1 MRTKFITKHSFNFV
15 YLSLALIF
23 LAVMFYFK
31 DDSKIQIQIVVASA
45 IVYVATALCTHHF
58 DKSLTFEIIVE
69 YILLALLVL
78 VLLSG
83 QLI

>member
-1 MRTKFITKHSFNFV
+1 MKGKVVIKHSFNLI
-15 YLSLALIF
+15 YLSVALGF
-23 LAVMFYFK
+23 LGIMFYFK
-31 DDSKIQIQIVVASA
+31 SNPNIQIQIVISSA
-45 IVYVATALCTHHF
+45 IIYVAMALFTHHY

-69 YILLALLVL
+69 YILLALLVV

>member
-1 MRTKFITKHSFNFV
+1 MKAQTMQKQSFG
-15 YLSLALIF
+15 LIYIPLVLVF

-31 DDSKIQIQIVVASA
+31 DSQKIQLEIIIASA
-45 IVYVATALCTHHF
+45 IIYVAMALAHHHF

-69 YILLALLVL
+69 YILLALLVII
-78 VLLSG
+78 LLSG